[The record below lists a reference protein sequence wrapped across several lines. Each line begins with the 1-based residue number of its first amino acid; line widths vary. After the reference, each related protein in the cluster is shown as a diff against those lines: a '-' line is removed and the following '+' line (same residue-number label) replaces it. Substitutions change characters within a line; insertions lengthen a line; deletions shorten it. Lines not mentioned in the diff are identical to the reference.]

1 MFLNLFLCA
10 FLVPSVDALFA
21 GGLWGADGGIA
32 VEDVGG
38 RVLLGLVRGGYV
50 WSVPMGVACTVL
62 SDSMPIG
69 MAGTVFL
76 DSLSIAVVGSVFLGS
91 LPIGLANTVFPGCVP
106 IDVAC
111 TALLGTSASTH

>member
-1 MFLNLFLCA
+1 MRSRWRNSCRRCWREG
-10 FLVPSVDALFA
+10 SIRS
-21 GGLWGADGGIA
+21 G
-32 VEDVGG
+32 E
-38 RVLLGLVRGGYV
+38 RSYV

-91 LPIGLANTVFPGCVP
+91 LPIGLANTVFPSCVP

>member
-21 GGLWGADGGIA
+21 GGLWGADVGIA

-38 RVLLGLVRGGYV
+38 RALLGLVRGGYV

-62 SDSMPIG
+62 LGSIPIG
-69 MAGTVFL
+69 MVGTVFL
-76 DSLSIAVVGSVFLGS
+76 DSL
-91 LPIGLANTVFPGCVP
+91 PIW
-106 IDVAC
+106 VAS
-111 TALLGTSASTH
+111 ALF